1 MDQATLD
8 QVNQLSDQFNELY
21 DQGDQLITL
30 AVQLDE
36 LFCALFYVICALL
49 LCQILWQILSPSLS
63 LTWPLILTLIGELL
77 FNLALFSDLWIE
89 DQAKQLYAQ
98 GDQIRDLA
106 NHLRSLPGLDG
117 DRTQ

>member
-1 MDQATLD
+1 MD
-8 QVNQLSDQFNELY
+8 QVNQLYDQFNELY

-30 AVQLDE
+30 ADLLAE

-49 LCQILWQILSPSLS
+49 LWQILWQILSPILS
-63 LTWPLILTLIGELL
+63 LTWPDWILTVIGALL

-98 GDQIRDLA
+98 GNQIRDLA